1 MSNPGERVAGQAGM
15 PSGQS
20 GLPSGQAG
28 MPSGQ
33 AGMPSGQAGMPSRRA
48 GRAGRAAR
56 LTKPSRPTSSSKPS
70 PLNRLTGIPR
80 LLSDRARELH
90 VRTEPTWGPI
100 WRPIHR
106 ALRWVSPLGWG
117 VAALGAASW
126 WLGARYGWIELLMLG
141 AATLVLLAAC
151 VLLAVG
157 RTRVS
162 IDAEVDPSRV
172 VVGDPATG
180 RVIVGNTGS
189 VPILPLLVE
198 LPIGVSAAR
207 FVLPPLGSGTEHEEL
222 FVVPTHRRGVIPVG
236 PARTVQGD
244 PFGLVRRTVLWTEV
258 TELFVHPR
266 TVAIESLGAGLLR
279 DLEGS
284 VTEDQSMSDL
294 AFHALR
300 EYQPGDDRRYI
311 HWRSSAKA
319 GRLLVRQ
326 FLDTRRSHI
335 TVLVDTDPASY
346 RDGTEVAR
354 EIREITAGRTLPVPG
369 GALPEVRDLETAISV
384 AASIGMRCH
393 RDDQDVT
400 IVAGSNAVSKAHPQ
414 RTLDTLA
421 RVEAGPVDLLHMSTT
436 ANALAP
442 DTSVCL
448 VVTGPHREFGM
459 LQRVGTQFP
468 PEVRT
473 IAIVVDP
480 LAERSVRRA
489 GSVTVLTVDAL
500 RNLRAVLS
508 AGLAGA

>member
-1 MSNPGERVAGQAGM
+1 M

-100 WRPIHR
+100 WRPVHR